1 MIRRPPRSTRT
12 YTLFPYTTLFRS
24 ARLRI
29 SRCCADERD
38 RSRRPRKNQFFLQTK
53 LRPFRHAY
61 LPFPFVNYQIGLL
74 GPSRYSRAGRP
85 WLAPTSPPETF
96 TPIFDTR
103 CLTRTTSGFQIGR
116 AYGRTRG

>member
-1 MIRRPPRSTRT
+1 MID
-12 YTLFPYTTLFRS
+12 
-24 ARLRI
+24 RLRI
-29 SRCCADERD
+29 RRCCSDERD

-61 LPFPFVNYQIGLL
+61 LPFPFVYYQIGLF

-85 WLAPTSPPETF
+85 WLAPPSPPVTF

-103 CLTRTTSGFQIGR
+103 RSEEHTSELQSLMRNSYAVFCMKKKSKKK
-116 AYGRTRG
+116 TP

>member
-61 LPFPFVNYQIGLL
+61 LPFPFVYYQIGLF

-85 WLAPTSPPETF
+85 WLAPPSPPVTF
-96 TPIFDTR
+96 K
-103 CLTRTTSGFQIGR
+103 IGR
-116 AYGRTRG
+116 EACREQVGQYG